1 MIGQS
6 IAGPVTQKLKNDALQ
21 KQIGAGIYDAQIA
34 LAEAE
39 KLRAQADLAAT
50 QGQQQT
56 IITVSIIAAAAVT
69 ALMILR

>member
-6 IAGPVTQKLKNDALQ
+6 IAGPVTQKLKNDARQ

-50 QGQQQT
+50 QGQQQK
-56 IITVSIIAAAAVT
+56 IITVYIIAAAAVT
-69 ALMILR
+69 ALMILM